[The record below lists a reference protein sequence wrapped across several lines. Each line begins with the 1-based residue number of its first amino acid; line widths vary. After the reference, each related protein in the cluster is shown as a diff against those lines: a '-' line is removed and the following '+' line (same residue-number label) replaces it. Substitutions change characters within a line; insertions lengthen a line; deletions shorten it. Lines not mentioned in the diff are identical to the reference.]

1 MNDSKK
7 KRPSWGEYFVGIM
20 NMVGARGTCDRGQ
33 AGCVITCDN
42 RILATG
48 YAGAPSGIAH
58 CDDVG
63 HEMHTVTHADGRE
76 SQHCIRTT
84 HAEQNALMSA
94 ARHGV
99 STENGTL
106 YCKMT
111 PCYICA
117 KLIINAGISSV
128 VALNDYH
135 AGNRSKEIFKE
146 ANINYQLVNNHIESY
161 ENQN

>member
-7 KRPSWGEYFVGIM
+7 QRPNWDEYFIDIMAIVGT
-20 NMVGARGTCDRGQ
+20 RGTCDRGQ
-33 AGCVITCDN
+33 AGCVITRDN

-63 HEMHTVTHADGRE
+63 HEMHTVTHSDGRE
-76 SQHCIRTT
+76 TQHCIRTT

-99 STENGTL
+99 STENATL

-117 KLIINAGISSV
+117 KLIINAGITRV
-128 VALNDYH
+128 IALNDYH
-135 AGNRSKEIFKE
+135 AADRSKEVFAE
-146 ANINYQLVNNHIESY
+146 AGISY
-161 ENQN
+161 ELINNQTQQYSNQ

>member
-1 MNDSKK
+1 MNSSNT
-7 KRPSWGEYFVGIM
+7 RPNWDEYFIEIMLAVGK
-20 NMVGARGTCDRGQ
+20 RGTCDRGQ
-33 AGCVITCDN
+33 AGSVITREN

-63 HEMHTVTHADGRE
+63 HELHTVTHADGSE

-84 HAEQNALMSA
+84 HAEQNAITSA

-99 STENGTL
+99 SIEGGTL
-106 YCKMT
+106 YCKMM
-111 PCYICA
+111 PCYICS
-117 KLIINAGISSV
+117 KLIINAGIQRV
-128 VALNDYH
+128 VALHDYH
-135 AGNRSKEIFKE
+135 RAQRSKEIFDE
-146 ANINYQLVNNHIESY
+146 AKIEYQLIHTEVQSY